1 MNLTPIT
8 QIFQD
13 FFYSGLSL
21 ILPVSLICIV
31 VVIVVAILMAMMQIQ
46 DQSLT
51 FLPKIV
57 AFVVA
62 LFILGP
68 WMFEH
73 MTDLFVGIFS
83 KLPLMIRV

>member
-8 QIFQD
+8 EVFQQ
-13 FFYSGLSL
+13 FFYEALML
-21 ILPVSLICIV
+21 ILPVSIVCIV
-31 VVIVVAILMAMMQIQ
+31 VVIIVAVLMAMMQIQ

-51 FLPKIV
+51 FLPKII

-73 MTDLFVGIFS
+73 MSDLFISIFS
-83 KLPLMIRV
+83 KIPTMIQV

>member
-13 FFYSGLSL
+13 FFYSGLAL

-51 FLPKIV
+51 F
-57 AFVVA
+57 
-62 LFILGP
+62 
-68 WMFEH
+68 
-73 MTDLFVGIFS
+73 
-83 KLPLMIRV
+83 

>member
-13 FFYSGLSL
+13 FFYSGLAL

-51 FLPKIV
+51 FFTEDCCFRSGAIYSWTV
-57 AFVVA
+57 DV
-62 LFILGP
+62 
-68 WMFEH
+68 
-73 MTDLFVGIFS
+73 
-83 KLPLMIRV
+83 

>member
-1 MNLTPIT
+1 I
-8 QIFQD
+8 
-13 FFYSGLSL
+13 
-21 ILPVSLICIV
+21 
-31 VVIVVAILMAMMQIQ
+31 
-46 DQSLT
+46 
-51 FLPKIV
+51 